1 MVGSLAILVGCMP
14 GPQRETLVDDLV
26 VLAAVPSSP
35 EVDAGES
42 FGVDVH
48 LGRPNAAAVDLLVW
62 SCFPARDEACLEE
75 GSENRFVVVEDAQ
88 EVSSV
93 ERTVPL
99 ELAFPL
105 NAGEELPLF
114 VWSMA
119 CETGLCPL
127 IEDAKA
133 GQVDESTLLNPID
146 ELQELPFDGVSLAA
160 QRIWLSAR
168 SPEERRK
175 NPEVAASFEVPE
187 LVSAGESV
195 MLDFQVEDH
204 MEVVEA
210 YGYSLSGGFGEV
222 SARVFE
228 GEVALEWFAPEELEG
243 SEPTRVW
250 VVFQSEEGG
259 SAVWSETWTV
269 AATSN

>member
-1 MVGSLAILVGCMP
+1 MVLVACMP

-42 FGVDVH
+42 FGVDVY
-48 LGRPNAAAVDLLVW
+48 LGRPDATPVDLLVW
-62 SCFPARDEACLEE
+62 SCFPASDEACLEE
-75 GSENRFVVVEDAQ
+75 GAESRFVVVQDAQ

-93 ERTVPL
+93 ERTVPI

-105 NAGEELPLF
+105 DAGEELPLF

-127 IEDAKA
+127 IEEAKT
-133 GQVDESTLLNPID
+133 GQVEESILLNPIP

-160 QRIWLSAR
+160 QRVWLSAR
-168 SPEERRK
+168 SAEERRK
-175 NPEVAASFEVPE
+175 NPVVSASFEVPTG
-187 LVSAGESV
+187 VSAGESV
-195 MLDFQVEDH
+195 MLSFEVEDH
-204 MEVVEA
+204 MEGVEA
-210 YGYSLSGGFGEV
+210 FGYSLSGGFGEV

-259 SAVWSETWTV
+259 AAVWSETWTV
-269 AATSN
+269 AAKNN